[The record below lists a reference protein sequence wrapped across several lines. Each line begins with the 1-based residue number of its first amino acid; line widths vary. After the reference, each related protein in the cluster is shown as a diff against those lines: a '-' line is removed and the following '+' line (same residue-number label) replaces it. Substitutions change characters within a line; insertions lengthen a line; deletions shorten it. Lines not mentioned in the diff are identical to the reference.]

1 MMMLRRMTIHSG
13 FCVICERLFTK
24 LDAEVEKVFWR
35 LKYWFSTRIRGCI
48 FPVLIWILTKKLLD
62 RHLYSSFLSRNQY
75 SWFLRFVFVESGS
88 NAVSNG
94 S

>member
-1 MMMLRRMTIHSG
+1 MG
-13 FCVICERLFTK
+13 FCVICERLFTT

-48 FPVLIWILTKKLLD
+48 FPVLIWILTEKLLD

-75 SWFLRFVFVESGS
+75 SWFLRFVFVETGS